1 MSQIINTLSNQD
13 ITGLGKFR
21 LRESLGKVK
30 EMSVQVLKISKNDR
44 NQSSMID
51 IFNSSFSPAIPMG
64 NTSLGAGE
72 NTSMA
77 MYKSKGESLLESK
90 LLKASKNSALQET
103 VSLLNIW
110 ILWSETEKELKIL
123 GIELKNLMKENKSL
137 SLKLCQKN

>member
-1 MSQIINTLSNQD
+1 
-13 ITGLGKFR
+13 
-21 LRESLGKVK
+21 
-30 EMSVQVLKISKNDR
+30 
-44 NQSSMID
+44 
-51 IFNSSFSPAIPMG
+51 MG